1 MVDYQ
6 DTETAQEAAIM
17 KAVVLGTDDRF
28 HLTDLDEPTPGPGQ
42 VAIRVAYAGIQ
53 YGDVLVR
60 NGHFPVPRPFVP
72 GFEAA
77 GHIIA
82 VGDGI
87 DPARIGT
94 PVTALTSAGAYA
106 EVVIAP
112 AVLTLEATDLDPR
125 VAAGFGWITPT
136 AYDLINTVTRVR
148 PGDRVLIHAAAG
160 GVGTL
165 AAQFAKAAGAA
176 AIVGVVSNQDRADYA
191 APFGYDQVLL
201 REQFPQGVA
210 DDQFD
215 VILDPIGGPTRH
227 ANLERLAPHG
237 RLAVY
242 GNIATFEPVEVSAN
256 DLLMQGKSLLTY
268 NSNLLS
274 QTHPERLAASA
285 RRALRLLTDGQVHID
300 ITAEYEPADLDT
312 AIQRLANGATRGKTI
327 LRIT

>member
-1 MVDYQ
+1 MQ
-6 DTETAQEAAIM
+6 
-17 KAVVLGTDDRF
+17 AVVLDTDDQF
-28 HLTDLDEPTPGPGQ
+28 HLTDIDEPTPGPGQ

-77 GHIIA
+77 GHIVA

-112 AVLTLEATDLDPR
+112 AVLTLEATGLDPR
-125 VAAGFGWITPT
+125 VAAGFGWVTPT
-136 AYDLINTVTRVR
+136 AFDLINTVTRVR
-148 PGDRVLIHAAAG
+148 PGDSVLIHAAAG

-176 AIVGVVSNQDRADYA
+176 TIVGVVGNHDQAGYA
-191 APFGYDQVLL
+191 APFGYDRVLV
-201 REQFPQGVA
+201 REQFPDALA
-210 DDQFD
+210 DDHFD

-256 DLLMQGKSLLTY
+256 DLLMNGKSLLTY

-274 QTHPERLAASA
+274 ETHPERLAASA
-285 RRALRLLTDGQVHID
+285 QQALKLLTDGQVRID
-300 ITAEYEPADLDT
+300 ITAQYEPAELDT
-312 AIQRLANGATRGKTI
+312 AIQRLADGATRGKSI
-327 LRIT
+327 LQIA